1 MKTEW
6 FTLSEEDSLMIVTGI
21 IDFFSKS
28 GLPRL
33 TAKLS
38 KQVLY
43 TMIAGTDVDQLVA
56 FTATIYSF
64 WLLSGVAD
72 MWTGLVLLVT
82 YFLSCAMVVYD

>member
-1 MKTEW
+1 
-6 FTLSEEDSLMIVTGI
+6 MIVTGI

-33 TAKLS
+33 TGKLS

-56 FTATIYSF
+56 FTAFTAINYRRIYSF
-64 WLLSGVAD
+64 
-72 MWTGLVLLVT
+72 
-82 YFLSCAMVVYD
+82 